1 MALYSAAG
9 ALLKSTAD
17 QAANW
22 TTLTGL
28 ITMPFAG
35 GAYAA
40 AAGNYYVGF
49 WWNGVTPPTVLSGVA
64 AYAGVAQGAL
74 NAGLAAPNLRQG
86 TTADVGLTVAAPNP
100 FGAQTAAAA
109 NVSYWVGLS

>member
-1 MALYSAAG
+1 
-9 ALLKSTAD
+9 
-17 QAANW
+17 
-22 TTLTGL
+22 
-28 ITMPFAG
+28 MPFAG